1 MKIKTIATAFM
12 LTVSAVFLIPSASA
26 EQGFC
31 SPSDPCQNW
40 ASVDNSGVVVN
51 VIVCQASVCGA
62 NGSWGG
68 LDPSGNKLVPQTAGN
83 PVTGDV
89 NGTAG
94 YIGNPE
100 TGSVVVENNGRFTI
114 IEPQT
119 KTEIVDGVELTTI
132 VSETRKSFSYEDSL
146 GRMYGEIPFIE
157 ESPTD
162 NSSAKV
168 SAKSGSNEETQLFNM
183 RKSANEIEEVFVNN
197 NLNLLLSKIQ
207 TLISLL
213 GGWVK

>member
-1 MKIKTIATAFM
+1 MKIKTIITAFM

-26 EQGFC
+26 EEGSC

-89 NGTAG
+89 NGTSG

-114 IEPQT
+114 IESET
-119 KTEIVDGVELTTI
+119 KTQSVNGVELTTV
-132 VSETRKSFSYEDSL
+132 VSETRKSFTYEDSL
-146 GRMYGEIPFIE
+146 GKTYGEIQFTE

-162 NSSAKV
+162 NSSARV
-168 SAKSGSNEETQLFNM
+168 SAKDGLVEQTQLFNT
-183 RKSANEIEEVFVNN
+183 RKNANQIEEVFANN

-213 GGWVK
+213 GSWVK